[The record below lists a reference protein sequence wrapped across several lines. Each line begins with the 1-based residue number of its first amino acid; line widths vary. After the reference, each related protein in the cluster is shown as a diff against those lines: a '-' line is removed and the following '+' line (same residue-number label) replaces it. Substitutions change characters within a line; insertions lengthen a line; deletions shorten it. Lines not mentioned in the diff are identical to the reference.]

1 MSVMSK
7 SKEKD
12 TTQYDVVVVGAGN
25 AALCAAV
32 SAAEQGARVLVLE
45 RAPMSERGG
54 NSAYSGGAIRVAYRG
69 IDDLRAIMPD
79 LSEDEIATTDFGT
92 YDEDQ
97 FFDDLA
103 TLSHYRMN
111 QDLVSTFV
119 ERSRETML
127 WMREHGV
134 RFVPIYGRQAYKVDG
149 RFKFWGGLTVEA
161 VGGGQ
166 GLVDSLFHAA
176 TKMGVEIM
184 YGARA
189 VRLLRK
195 DLEVCGVEVIYN
207 QRSQPI
213 YAAAVILASGGF
225 HANAEWRARYL
236 GPNWDL
242 AKPRASRFNTG
253 DGIRMALDIGAM
265 PYGHWSGCHSVA
277 YERNAPEYG
286 EPGILGLQ
294 KNSFPM
300 GIMVNARGERFF
312 DEGADFRNYIYA
324 NLGRAILAQ
333 PEGIAWQIF
342 DQHTAGLLSDE
353 YRVKQITKVQADT
366 LEALVEKMGDVN
378 RRGFLEY
385 IRGYNESV
393 RVEIPFNP
401 NIKDGRGTIGLPV
414 PKTNWANPLSKP
426 PYLAFA
432 VTCGITFT
440 YGGLRINTDAQ
451 VLDEEQAPIPG
462 LYATGELVGGLYYGG
477 YAGGAGLMSGAVF
490 GRIAGSNAARRD
502 K

>member
-1 MSVMSK
+1 MK
-7 SKEKD
+7 
-12 TTQYDVVVVGAGN
+12 QYDVIVIGAGN

-45 RAPMSERGG
+45 RAPIDERGG
-54 NSAYSGGAIRVAYRG
+54 NSAYSGGAIRVAYR
-69 IDDLRAIMPD
+69 DVEDLRAIMPD
-79 LSEDEIATTDFGT
+79 LSEDEIASTDFGI

-103 TLSHYRMN
+103 KLSHYRMN
-111 QDLVSTFV
+111 QDLVSAV
-119 ERSRETML
+119 VWRSRETML
-127 WMREHGV
+127 WMRGHGV
-134 RFVPIYGRQAYKVDG
+134 RFVPIYGRQAYKIDG

-166 GLVDSLFHAA
+166 GLVDSLFRAA
-176 TKMGVEIM
+176 EKMGVEIM

-189 VRLLRK
+189 MRLVRD
-195 DLEVCGVEVIYN
+195 DLTVSGVEVVHE
-207 QRSQPI
+207 QRSVQI
-213 YAAAVILASGGF
+213 HAGAVILASGGF

-265 PYGHWSGCHSVA
+265 SYGHWSGCHSVA
-277 YERNAPEYG
+277 YERNAPEFG
-286 EPGILGLQ
+286 EPGVLGLQ

-300 GIMVNARGERFF
+300 GIMINARGERFF

-324 NLGRAILAQ
+324 DLGRAILAQ
-333 PEGIAWQIF
+333 PDGIAWQIF
-342 DQHTAGLLSDE
+342 DQHTAHLLSDE
-353 YRVKQITKVQADT
+353 YRMKQITKVQADT
-366 LEALVEKMGDVN
+366 LEELAEKMGDVD
-378 RRGFLEY
+378 RRGFHDY
-385 IRGYNESV
+385 IGRYNASV
-393 RVEIPFNP
+393 RTEVPFNP
-401 NIKDGRGTIGLPV
+401 NIKDGRGTTGLAV

-426 PYLAFA
+426 PYLAFG

-440 YGGLRINTDAQ
+440 YGGLRINEDAQ

-490 GRIAGSNAARRD
+490 GRIAGGHAARRG

>member
-1 MSVMSK
+1 MK
-7 SKEKD
+7 
-12 TTQYDVVVVGAGN
+12 QYDVIVIGAGN

-45 RAPMSERGG
+45 RAPIDERGG
-54 NSAYSGGAIRVAYRG
+54 NSAYSGGAIRVAYR
-69 IDDLRAIMPD
+69 DVEDLRAIMPD
-79 LSEDEIATTDFGT
+79 LSEDEIASTDFGI

-103 TLSHYRMN
+103 KLSHYRMN
-111 QDLVSTFV
+111 QDLVSAV
-119 ERSRETML
+119 VWRSRETML
-127 WMREHGV
+127 WMRGHGV
-134 RFVPIYGRQAYKVDG
+134 RFVPIYGRQAYKIDG

-166 GLVDSLFHAA
+166 GLVDSLFRAA
-176 TKMGVEIM
+176 EKMGVEIM

-189 VRLLRK
+189 VRLLHN
-195 DLEVCGVEVIYN
+195 DQVVSGVEVVHEL
-207 QRSQPI
+207 RSLQLH
-213 YAAAVILASGGF
+213 AGAVILASGGF

-265 PYGHWSGCHSVA
+265 SYGHWSGCHSVA
-277 YERNAPEYG
+277 YERNAPEFG
-286 EPGILGLQ
+286 EPGVLGLQ

-300 GIMVNARGERFF
+300 GIMINARGERFF

-324 NLGRAILAQ
+324 DLGRAILAQ
-333 PEGIAWQIF
+333 PDGIAWQIF
-342 DQHTAGLLSDE
+342 DQHTAHLLSDE
-353 YRVKQITKVQADT
+353 YRMKQITKVQADT
-366 LEALVEKMGDVN
+366 LEELAEKMGDVD
-378 RRGFLEY
+378 RQGFHDY
-385 IRGYNESV
+385 IGRYNASV
-393 RVEIPFNP
+393 RTEVPFNP
-401 NIKDGRGTIGLPV
+401 NIKDGRGTTGLAV

-426 PYLAFA
+426 PYLAFG

-440 YGGLRINTDAQ
+440 YGGLRINEDAQ

-490 GRIAGSNAARRD
+490 GRIAGGHAARRG